1 MNLSKS
7 LEDYLECI
15 YLIMLEQ
22 DTVRLKSVAK
32 EMAVSSPSALGA
44 VNNLKKEG
52 LVRHKKYS
60 NIELTEKG
68 EKTAREIFLKHAV
81 IFRFLNEI
89 LGLDPE
95 KADKEACQLEHHLS
109 DETTDR
115 FVKFVK
121 YLKSCPQCQ
130 EKGFETFHNYYK
142 ETLKEDIESKKHIK
156 TDLVSNMETG
166 SKGIIKK
173 IDGAPEIR
181 KKIIS
186 KGILP
191 KSECTILDI
200 DNQNITLKFQEFS
213 AKVPVELCKNILM
226 EKIL

>member
-1 MNLSKS
+1 VAKLYI
-7 LEDYLECI
+7 DYLECI
-15 YLIMLEQ
+15 YLIVLEQ
-22 DTVRLKSVAK
+22 DTVRLKTVAK
-32 EMAVSSPSALGA
+32 EMSVSSPSALGA

-68 EKTAREIFLKHAV
+68 EKTARDIFLKHAV

-109 DETTDR
+109 DGTTDR

-130 EKGFETFHNYYK
+130 EKGFETFHNYY
-142 ETLKEDIESKKHIK
+142 EESLKEDIEAKKHVK
-156 TDLVSNMETG
+156 TDYLSNMEVG
-166 SKGIIKK
+166 SKGVIRK
-173 IDGAPEIR
+173 IDGTPDIR

-191 KSECTILDI
+191 KSECVVSEV
-200 DNQNITLKFQEFS
+200 DNNSITLKFQEFF
-213 AKVPVELCKNILM
+213 AKVSLELCNHILM

>member
-15 YLIMLEQ
+15 YLIMLEH
-22 DTVRLKSVAK
+22 DVVRLKTVAK
-32 EMAVSSPSALGA
+32 EMKVSAPSALGA

-52 LVRHKKYS
+52 LVRHKKYY

-68 EKTAREIFLKHAV
+68 EEFAKEIFLKHAV
-81 IFRFLNEI
+81 IYRFLNEI
-89 LGLDPE
+89 LGLDSE

-115 FVKFVK
+115 FVKFVR

-130 EKGFETFHNYYK
+130 SRGFKSFHKYYND
-142 ETLKEDIESKKHIK
+142 TLADQNKTKQSTK
-156 TDLVSNMETG
+156 TDSLSNFDIG
-166 SKGIIKK
+166 SFGVIKK
-173 IDGAPEIR
+173 ITGAPEIR
-181 KKIIS
+181 KQIIA

-191 KSECTILDI
+191 KTEVQLIDI
-200 DNQNITLKFQEFS
+200 SKDEATLKFQEFNINLS
-213 AKVPVELCKNILM
+213 AFLCEYIIV
-226 EKIL
+226 EKII